1 MFFIKRTRSMPI
13 RPIASCCFFLLAA
26 PSLPAEVT
34 PACFFTEHA
43 VVQAD
48 VPLPVWGTADPGKR
62 VTVSYAG
69 ASAETMADAAGKWR
83 VVLPAF
89 PAGTRGTMTFNQ
101 TTEVKDVVAGEVWF
115 CSGQS
120 NMYYPLRL
128 NTDAAGE
135 LATATDPDIRH
146 FQVPANTSATP
157 LDDTSLKDAAW
168 KAASPETAGDFTATG
183 YFFACEL
190 RRALRVPVGLIHASW
205 GGTAIE
211 PWIPGSV
218 LEKHPGYPALLERK
232 RLEIAGWPDVLKESA
247 RQIAE
252 WESQVAK
259 AKTEGKTPPAK
270 PWLPDPPE
278 SGHRMPSQ
286 LFNGM
291 VHPVTAFP
299 LRGSI
304 WYQGES
310 NADQGIADY
319 ADFQATLI
327 RGWRE
332 AWNVGAFPFYFVQ
345 LPNWKN
351 PYDPTGRNWA
361 FFREAQAKTPALV
374 DKSGMIVTLDLGDP
388 EDIHP
393 QDKRALGLRLARL
406 ALADTYGKPFITR
419 APSLQKWEVAGNRV
433 LLDFGDAAKDLVTRG
448 DELTGFE
455 IAAADGVFQTAR
467 AVRDDGIIAVSHSD
481 MAAPAHVRYAWTN
494 SPVPSLFHRNGL
506 PVAPFRTDSLK

>member
-1 MFFIKRTRSMPI
+1 MNRLFIS
-13 RPIASCCFFLLAA
+13 LAA
-26 PSLPAEVT
+26 FGFAFHSHAAVIKPA
-34 PACFFTEHA
+34 AFFSDHA

-48 VPLPVWGTADPGKR
+48 MPLPVWGTAEPASK
-62 VTVSYAG
+62 VTVSFTG
-69 ASAETMADAAGKWR
+69 QSAETVVGSDGRWR
-83 VVLPAF
+83 VILPAI
-89 PAGTRGTMTFNQ
+89 PAGTRGTMSFNQ

-120 NMYYPLRL
+120 NMYYPLRI

-146 FQVPANTSATP
+146 FQISANTSATP
-157 LDDTSLKDAAW
+157 LDDTSLKDTAW
-168 KAASPETAGDFTATG
+168 KPASPQTAGDFTATG

-247 RQIAE
+247 RQISV
-252 WESQVAK
+252 WESQVAQAK
-259 AKTEGKTPPAK
+259 AEGKDPPAK

-299 LRGSI
+299 IRGSI

-310 NADQGIADY
+310 NADQGSAEY

-361 FFREAQAKTPALV
+361 FFREAQAKTSELI
-374 DKSGMIVTLDLGDP
+374 DKTGMIVTLDLGDP
-388 EDIHP
+388 DDIHP

-419 APSLQKWEVAGNRV
+419 APALQKWEVDGNRV
-433 LLDFGDAAKDLVTRG
+433 LLDFGDAAKDIVTRG
-448 DELTGFE
+448 DDLTGFE

-467 AVRDDGIIAVSHSD
+467 AVRDVGKIAVSHSAI
-481 MAAPAHVRYAWTN
+481 AAPAHVRYAWTN